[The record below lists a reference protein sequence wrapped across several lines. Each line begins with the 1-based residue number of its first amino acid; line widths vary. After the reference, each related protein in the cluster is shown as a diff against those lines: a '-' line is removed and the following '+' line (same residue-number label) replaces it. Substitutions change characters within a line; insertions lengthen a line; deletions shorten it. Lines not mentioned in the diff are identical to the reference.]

1 MTEHFTLVRHGLYAT
16 AADPRYEEKLEVSEV
31 TSDQAY
37 RVRAAGG
44 VVFTDRA
51 AAERLLAGAPRG
63 HFANVRING
72 AEVFVPA
79 PPKGTML

>member
-1 MTEHFTLVRHGLYAT
+1 MSGFTLVRHGLYAV
-16 AADPRYEEKLEVSEV
+16 AADPRYEDRLEVSEV

-44 VVFTDRA
+44 TVFADRKGAEA
-51 AAERLLAGAPRG
+51 ALAAAPRG
-63 HFANVRING
+63 HFSNVRING

>member
-1 MTEHFTLVRHGLYAT
+1 MEQFTLVRHGLYAT
-16 AADPRYEEKLEVSEV
+16 AADPRYEDKLEVSEV
-31 TSDQAY
+31 TSEQAY

-44 VVFTDRA
+44 VLFTDRV
-51 AAERLLAGAPRG
+51 AAEKTLATAPRG

-72 AEVFVPA
+72 AEVFIPA